1 MDEAT
6 IVKGYQYAK
15 DIYGRAG
22 VDVDRAIELA
32 DRIPVSM
39 HSWQGDDLIGFDG
52 IGELTG
58 GIAATGNYPGRA
70 ATPDEL
76 RADID
81 EALRLIPG
89 KVKLSLH
96 ACHAELGGK
105 KLDRDAYTA
114 EQFEGWL
121 SWGEERGLGFDFNRT
136 FFSHPRMD
144 GNLSL
149 TSGDPGVRAF
159 WIEHGRRCREIGE
172 EFGRRL
178 GQTCVVNYWMPDG
191 YKDLPADTKLLR
203 ERMVSALDGI
213 FERPLDVR
221 YVRESV
227 ESKLFGMGVES
238 YTAASHEF
246 SLGYAITRGKVYCL
260 DAGHFHPTEYI
271 SDKISAVL
279 QFLDSVLLHLSRGVR
294 WDSDHV
300 VLWDDE
306 LQRIMNAVIHNGY
319 EDRVFIGQDYFD
331 ASINRIACW
340 AIAMRNTRKALLK
353 AALDPIGAIKRAELE
368 GDFTSRL
375 ALWEETKSM
384 PFSAVW
390 DYYCM
395 TKEKPVGAQWLD
407 EVKRYEREVLGR
419 R

>member
-1 MDEAT
+1 
-6 IVKGYQYAK
+6 
-15 DIYGRAG
+15 
-22 VDVDRAIELA
+22 
-32 DRIPVSM
+32 
-39 HSWQGDDLIGFDG
+39 
-52 IGELTG
+52 
-58 GIAATGNYPGRA
+58 
-70 ATPDEL
+70 
-76 RADID
+76 
-81 EALRLIPG
+81 
-89 KVKLSLH
+89 
-96 ACHAELGGK
+96 
-105 KLDRDAYTA
+105 
-114 EQFEGWL
+114 
-121 SWGEERGLGFDFNRT
+121 
-136 FFSHPRMD
+136 
-144 GNLSL
+144 
-149 TSGDPGVRAF
+149 
-159 WIEHGRRCREIGE
+159 
-172 EFGRRL
+172 
-178 GQTCVVNYWMPDG
+178 
-191 YKDLPADTKLLR
+191 
-203 ERMVSALDGI
+203 MVSALDEI

>member
-1 MDEAT
+1 M
-6 IVKGYQYAK
+6 
-15 DIYGRAG
+15 
-22 VDVDRAIELA
+22 
-32 DRIPVSM
+32 
-39 HSWQGDDLIGFDG
+39 
-52 IGELTG
+52 
-58 GIAATGNYPGRA
+58 
-70 ATPDEL
+70 
-76 RADID
+76 
-81 EALRLIPG
+81 
-89 KVKLSLH
+89 
-96 ACHAELGGK
+96 
-105 KLDRDAYTA
+105 
-114 EQFEGWL
+114 
-121 SWGEERGLGFDFNRT
+121 
-136 FFSHPRMD
+136 
-144 GNLSL
+144 
-149 TSGDPGVRAF
+149 
-159 WIEHGRRCREIGE
+159 
-172 EFGRRL
+172 
-178 GQTCVVNYWMPDG
+178 
-191 YKDLPADTKLLR
+191 
-203 ERMVSALDGI
+203 
-213 FERPLDVR
+213 
-221 YVRESV
+221 RESV

-368 GDFTSRL
+368 GGFIQPPGAVGGDQVD
-375 ALWEETKSM
+375 ALLRGVGLLLHDKGKTGRR
-384 PFSAVW
+384 AV
-390 DYYCM
+390 
-395 TKEKPVGAQWLD
+395 VD